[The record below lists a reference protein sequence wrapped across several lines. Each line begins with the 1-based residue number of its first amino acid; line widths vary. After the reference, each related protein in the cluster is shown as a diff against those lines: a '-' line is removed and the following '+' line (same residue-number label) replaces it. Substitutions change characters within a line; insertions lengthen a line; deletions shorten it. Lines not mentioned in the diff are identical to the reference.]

1 MTTTSLM
8 DRSKTALAGMV
19 ERSDAAKV
27 RAGKA
32 AEVLGEKLMDTV
44 GGGTALA
51 TAAMIGL
58 AEGRI
63 SNKDGSALS
72 LGPVPLTLAAA
83 GGLTT
88 LSWFWNPN
96 GQVAYAAAGAFGG
109 YGVTLGR
116 VWGRTWKGKARVSG
130 VGDDDDIGITAAEHA
145 LINDE

>member
-1 MTTTSLM
+1 M
-8 DRSKTALAGMV
+8 DRSKSFLAGAL
-19 ERSDAAKV
+19 ERSDAAKI
-27 RAGKA
+27 RDKRK

-83 GGLTT
+83 GGLTG

-96 GQVAYAAAGAFGG
+96 GQVAYAAAGAYGG

-116 VWGRTWKGKARVSG
+116 VWGRTWKAKAGVSG
-130 VGDDDDIGITAAEHA
+130 VGDDSGLTQEEHA
-145 LINDE
+145 LLSEA

>member
-1 MTTTSLM
+1 M
-8 DRSKTALAGMV
+8 DRSKTFLAGAV
-19 ERSDAAKV
+19 ERGELAKV
-27 RAGKA
+27 RDKKKA
-32 AEVLGEKLMDTV
+32 ELLGQKLMDTV

-72 LGPVPLTLAAA
+72 LGPVPLTLAVA
-83 GGLTT
+83 GGLTG

-96 GQVAYAAAGAFGG
+96 GQTAYAAAGAFGG

-116 VWGRTWKGKARVSG
+116 VWGRTWKGKAGVSG
-130 VGDDDDIGITAAEHA
+130 VGDDDTGLTAEEHA
-145 LINDE
+145 LLGE